1 MGVGYRGPLY
11 HGRIC
16 PKLFATA
23 RHLIVQLTDESG
35 QRFPGESSMGWDEA
49 FDEAVLRRD
58 IHYELGAR
66 AAAPVPAMGDRGR
79 RS

>member
-1 MGVGYRGPLY
+1 
-11 HGRIC
+11 
-16 PKLFATA
+16 
-23 RHLIVQLTDESG
+23 
-35 QRFPGESSMGWDEA
+35 MGWDEA

-58 IHYELGAR
+58 IHEALGAR